1 MTLIRDFLESDFDS
15 VVAGWHRTNLVSYS
29 YVQAHQDHSLEDAR
43 RFFRGT
49 VLVEC
54 QVWVAEL
61 TGQPVGVLAL
71 REPWIRQLA
80 VFPPFQR
87 RGIGTA
93 LLATARRH
101 SPEELRL
108 YTFQRNNAARAFYER
123 HGFSA
128 VAFGVSPA
136 PESEPDVEYH
146 WQAT

>member
-1 MTLIRDFLESDFDS
+1 MTLIRDFLEFDFDS
-15 VVAGWHRTNLVSYS
+15 LVAGWHRTNLASYP
-29 YVQAHQDHSLEDAR
+29 YVQAHQDHTLEDAR
-43 RFFRGT
+43 RFFRGS
-49 VLVEC
+49 VLAEC
-54 QVWVAEL
+54 RVWVAERAR
-61 TGQPVGVLAL
+61 QPVGVLAL

-87 RGIGTA
+87 QGIGTA
-93 LLATARRH
+93 LLATARTH

-123 HGFSA
+123 HGFLA

-136 PESEPDVEYH
+136 PESEPDVEYR